1 MQQLQHLCS
10 TRSSSSTST
19 SAAAAAPAP
28 VRVDPQ
34 QLQHLG
40 AAATR
45 STSHLGL
52 PHPLFTSLSL
62 HRLSRLTSVFF
73 KKKKTG
79 DLQLLQHLYLSENLL
94 TGMPISP
101 RHIYEQI
108 LWAVMAYA
116 SVCGRRCSG
125 ATKRLPRM
133 RAGERRRRHSGA
145 CVWRMRAY
153 ASGGAAAP
161 HRGST
166 YARVRRRRHAA
177 QALDTASPQ
186 RRSSDS
192 LSENRE

>member
-1 MQQLQHLCS
+1 M
-10 TRSSSSTST
+10 
-19 SAAAAAPAP
+19 
-28 VRVDPQ
+28 RVDPQ

-62 HRLSRLTSVFF
+62 HCLSRLTSVFF

-108 LWAVMAYA
+108 L
-116 SVCGRRCSG
+116 
-125 ATKRLPRM
+125 
-133 RAGERRRRHSGA
+133 
-145 CVWRMRAY
+145 
-153 ASGGAAAP
+153 
-161 HRGST
+161 
-166 YARVRRRRHAA
+166 
-177 QALDTASPQ
+177 
-186 RRSSDS
+186 
-192 LSENRE
+192 